1 MITVE
6 QLKQQIP
13 AIFSERPAGH
23 VSPSYSFVP
32 THKIVTNLLAKGW
45 VIDSARCPKFR
56 EDERRENGKHE
67 ITFSHEKFNVEKAE
81 LGHLKPVMRLINSH
95 DWSSRF
101 SFLVG
106 LFRKMCGNGLYLSQG
121 EIEQVNMRHDDI
133 PSDIDNLVDKFEVMT
148 VATCDKASKW
158 NQLMLDKQTQIEF
171 AESALKLRFGNK
183 ADADPNSVLFA
194 RRPTDQG
201 DDLWNTFNRIQ
212 ENIIRGGFLNGNRK
226 SREIKNIDRDRDL
239 NERLWALAEIFF
251 TKLST

>member
-6 QLKQQIP
+6 QLKEQIP
-13 AIFSERPAGH
+13 AIFSDRPAGH
-23 VSPSYSFVP
+23 TSPSYSFVP

-45 VIDSARCPKFR
+45 VIDSARCPNFR
-56 EDERRENGKHE
+56 EEDRRESGKHE

-106 LFRKMCGNGLYLSQG
+106 LYRKMCANGLYISQG

-133 PSDIDNLVDKFEVMT
+133 PSDIDNLVDKFEVMAT
-148 VATCDKASKW
+148 ATCDKASRWRQINLGKPK
-158 NQLMLDKQTQIEF
+158 QLEF
-171 AESALKLRFGNK
+171 AESAIRLRFGNK

-194 RRPTDQG
+194 RRTADQG
-201 DDLWNTFNRIQ
+201 DDLWNVFNRVQ
-212 ENIIRGGFLNGNRK
+212 ENLIRGGFQNGNRK

-239 NERLWALAEIFF
+239 NERLWALAELMSSWA
-251 TKLST
+251 TS